1 MLDLAVPQHLLGD
14 DGYAF
19 REVVERLDLVG
30 MKFAL
35 IVVPAI
41 ESQVPVDMM
50 ELSLKERED
59 FDLAFLTRAGFF
71 CPIPVN
77 PVWHVCSP

>member
-1 MLDLAVPQHLLGD
+1 MFDLAVPQHLLGD
-14 DGYAF
+14 DGDAL
-19 REVVERLDLVG
+19 RKVVERLDLVG

-41 ESQVPVDMM
+41 ESQILINMM

-59 FDLAFLTRAGFF
+59 F
-71 CPIPVN
+71 
-77 PVWHVCSP
+77 